1 MEHKSKLNI
10 KDIALIGLMVAIIEV
25 CKVTMA
31 HIPNVELT
39 TFWLMMFTLF
49 LGKRVYYVIPVFIII
64 EGLIYGFGLWWIMY
78 LYLWPLVVAVTYI
91 FRKDNSIFTYSMI
104 SGVFGLLFG
113 FFGAIPY
120 VFLGT
125 FEGGLANGFKVA
137 TAWWIAGIPWDLV
150 HGISNFIIMLVLYHP
165 IANVM
170 KKARKYTH

>member
-1 MEHKSKLNI
+1 MEHKPKLTI

-25 CKVTMA
+25 CKVAIA

-49 LGKRVYYVIPVFIII
+49 LGKRVYYVIPVFIMI
-64 EGLIYGFGLWWIMY
+64 EGVMYGFGLWWIMY
-78 LYLWPLVVAVTYI
+78 LYLWPLVVMVTHL
-91 FRKDNSIFTYSMI
+91 FRKDNSILTFSMI
-104 SGVFGLLFG
+104 SGVFGLLSG

-120 VFLGT
+120 IFIGT
-125 FEGGLANGFKVA
+125 FEGGIANGFKVA
-137 TAWWIAGIPWDLV
+137 ATWWISGIPWDLV

-170 KKARKYTH
+170 KKTKKYTI

>member
-125 FEGGLANGFKVA
+125 FEGPLANGFKVA